1 MDGRAIA
8 SETLRP
14 AFAFINGRFE
24 SGLEFEFAEG
34 RLVDIRANSHPAG
47 AFLLSPAFVN
57 AHSHTEYRAMQGQI
71 SEPDYWGWIRKLTEL
86 KKREDLSHVEQMART
101 AADEN
106 RRAGV
111 ALIAEHVDRVEAAS
125 GLLESGLGGVGF
137 AELITVAE
145 ADDVEWKLEKVR
157 AKALLIEEQ
166 WGQPVSVSPHA
177 AYTVHEHV
185 LSSLAQ
191 EPGFKSIH
199 VAETPAE
206 RVWIANNVGQIAQ
219 FRQTFGLEIS
229 GSYRSVVEYLL
240 SMTYGDTPIQFVHLC
255 DADELD
261 IEAISEKN
269 ISVAHCPRSNKRL
282 GCPPAPIREM
292 LDAGIMVGIGLDSP
306 ASSGPIDMLAEI
318 NAAISTAVTREKPI
332 SFEEV
337 WNCATT
343 MGAASMGI
351 SGWQIDPSSET
362 NPPCIKVSL
371 RDPSQ
376 PASVLAP
383 GASVEWI

>member
-8 SETLRP
+8 SEILRP

-34 RLVDIRANSHPAG
+34 RLVDIRASSHPAG

-86 KKREDLSHVEQMART
+86 KKGEDLSHVEQMART

-111 ALIAEHVDRVEAAS
+111 ALIGEHVDRVEAAS

-157 AKALLIEEQ
+157 AKALLIEEE
-166 WGQPVSVSPHA
+166 WGQPVNISPHA

-185 LSSLAQ
+185 LRSLAQ

-199 VAETPAE
+199 VAETLAE
-206 RVWIANNVGQIAQ
+206 REWIANNDGQIAQ
-219 FRQTFGLEIS
+219 FRHSFGLETS
-229 GSYRSVVEYLL
+229 SNYRSVVEYLL
-240 SMTYGDTPIQFVHLC
+240 SMTYGDKPLQFVHLC
-255 DADELD
+255 DADDQD
-261 IEAISEKN
+261 IQAVSEKN
-269 ISVAHCPRSNKRL
+269 VSVAHCPRSNNRL

-292 LDAGIMVGIGLDSP
+292 LDAGILVGIGLDSP

-318 NAAISTAVTREKPI
+318 KAAIEVAGSRGEPI
-332 SFEEV
+332 SFEEA

-343 MGAASMGI
+343 MGAESIGI
-351 SGWQIDPSSET
+351 SGWAIHLEFETSPSL
-362 NPPCIKVSL
+362 IKVSL
-371 RDPSQ
+371 QDPTD
-376 PASVLAP
+376 PASALAP
-383 GASVEWI
+383 GATVEWI